1 MTKVTTLQP
10 LDPLKVFVDYDPQ
23 YEVYVAQCLQTGH
36 LVTADD
42 DKTVKEMI
50 TELLHDEVSLAVK
63 NDGISRL
70 LSHPA
75 SSDLFYKWDMVK
87 QAMPERIEQTTIE
100 ISGEELNLLVG
111 HNLLPGHDN
120 RTLGVK
126 TEIKIA
132 TGKTTRTA

>member
-1 MTKVTTLQP
+1 
-10 LDPLKVFVDYDPQ
+10 VDYDPQ